1 MTHFIKPEYL
11 VSLYLILNKQEEVSL
26 KDLGNYGEKLNKEL
40 KEQMIEALFL
50 YSDKYIDEMLSD
62 YKDYF
67 EYNGLYEDVSS
78 PDYCIPWIKRKVSN
92 EELSEKFTSY
102 LSNDVLKVASDL
114 KAKEKTMTTEQK
126 IEVMKA
132 YLEGKTIQCKKVT
145 NNDDRYDW
153 YDCDDWPGWYDC
165 NPAWDWTNFEY
176 RVKSEPTYRPY
187 KNLEEFKQ
195 DIVRKYG
202 GSKFE
207 NILETRNIWLKSKCK
222 EFIGQIVK
230 LTTDNVF
237 VDGSDKS
244 WLCVFNYYSYLD
256 GTPFGIKE

>member
-11 VSLYLILNKQEEVSL
+11 VSLYLILNDKEKVTLKELDDYAQE
-26 KDLGNYGEKLNKEL
+26 LNKEL
-40 KEQMIEALFL
+40 RERKIEAVFL
-50 YSDKYIDEMLSD
+50 ISDKYIDEMLSD
-62 YKDYF
+62 YNYF
-67 EYNGLYEDVSS
+67 EYSGAFEDVVTHYSTN
-78 PDYCIPWIKRKVSN
+78 WIKRKVSN
-92 EELSEKFTSY
+92 ELLSEQFTAY
-102 LSNDVLKVASDL
+102 LSNDVLKVAYDL
-114 KAKEKTMTTEQK
+114 NDAKEVIMTTEEK
-126 IEVMKA
+126 IKIMQA
-132 YLEGKTIQCKKVT
+132 YIQGKTIQCKGNGRDT
-145 NNDDRYDW
+145 W
-153 YDCDDWPGWYDC
+153 FIC
-165 NPAWDWTNFEY
+165 NPAWDWPNFEY
-176 RVKSEPTYRPY
+176 RVMPEPAYRPY
-187 KNLEEFKQ
+187 KNLEEFKK

-202 GSKFE
+202 GSSFE

>member
-1 MTHFIKPEYL
+1 MA
-11 VSLYLILNKQEEVSL
+11 NK
-26 KDLGNYGEKLNKEL
+26 
-40 KEQMIEALFL
+40 
-50 YSDKYIDEMLSD
+50 
-62 YKDYF
+62 
-67 EYNGLYEDVSS
+67 
-78 PDYCIPWIKRKVSN
+78 
-92 EELSEKFTSY
+92 
-102 LSNDVLKVASDL
+102 
-114 KAKEKTMTTEQK
+114 MTTEEK

-132 YLEGKTIQCKKVT
+132 CIEGKQIQCKAVSYGYDIWL
-145 NNDDRYDW
+145 DDS
-153 YDCDDWPGWYDC
+153 
-165 NPAWDWTNFEY
+165 NPLWDWNHCEY
-176 RVKSEPTYRPY
+176 RVKPELTYRPY

-202 GSKFE
+202 GSSFE

>member
-11 VSLYLILNKQEEVSL
+11 VSLYLILNEQEIVTL
-26 KDLGNYGEKLNKEL
+26 KDLGDYAQTLNREL
-40 KEQMIEALFL
+40 IERKIEAVFLF
-50 YSDKYIDEMLSD
+50 SDKYIEEMLNL
-62 YKDYF
+62 YKDCFISGTYTI
-67 EYNGLYEDVSS
+67 YDAV
-78 PDYCIPWIKRKVSN
+78 KRIVPN
-92 EELSEKFTSY
+92 EVLSEKFTAY
-102 LSNDVLKVASDL
+102 LSNDVLKVACDL
-114 KAKEKTMTTEQK
+114 NDAKDAIMSTEEKIK
-126 IEVMKA
+126 IMQA
-132 YLEGKTIQCKKVT
+132 YTEGKEIQSKAVIGEQ
-145 NNDDRYDW
+145 W
-153 YDCDDWPGWYDC
+153 CDDTKPT
-165 NPAWDWTNFEY
+165 WDWNHFEY
-176 RVKSEPTYRPY
+176 RIKPEPTYRPY

-202 GSKFE
+202 GASFE

-222 EFIGQIVK
+222 ECIGRIDK